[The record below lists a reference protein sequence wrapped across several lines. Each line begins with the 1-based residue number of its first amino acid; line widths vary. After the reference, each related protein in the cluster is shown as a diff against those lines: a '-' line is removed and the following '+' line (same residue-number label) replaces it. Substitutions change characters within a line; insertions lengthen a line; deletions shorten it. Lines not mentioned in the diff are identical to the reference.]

1 MYILCETLKKNLA
14 SYNLDVVFED
24 STLYIKADY
33 LLINSLIIFLKSHV
47 LCRFNTLYDISIYV
61 NNASYGKNK
70 YTIYYYLFSVKYN
83 IRVIVVSQIFSEK
96 VFLKTLVPIFP
107 NAAWFEREIWDM
119 FGIFFKKN
127 KDLRRLLTDYGFK
140 FNPLLKEYPL
150 KGYVE
155 LKYDTNTSILK
166 YTKVSDQQQPKI
178 YDFKDPWKFFF

>member
-107 NAAWFEREIWDM
+107 NAA
-119 FGIFFKKN
+119 
-127 KDLRRLLTDYGFK
+127 
-140 FNPLLKEYPL
+140 
-150 KGYVE
+150 
-155 LKYDTNTSILK
+155 
-166 YTKVSDQQQPKI
+166 
-178 YDFKDPWKFFF
+178 